1 MMRFLL
7 LTLTLTVFLHTAA
20 ADQDYKEEPKYKALR
35 EAMNRTFNEGDSA
48 KFFPAV
54 KALQNY
60 LLAKKDIHGYY
71 NQRCNEIVFLMN
83 RQKIYEA
90 YKLARKLSV
99 ELREKKLDKE
109 MYMAYNMQ
117 GHINRIC
124 GNRNA
129 AKTSF
134 QKVIQLMEQEGYWEN
149 MPPIYMNIVNV
160 EIDDNPQ
167 EALRLLERAKEIAEK
182 YAPDR
187 VFDIDTR
194 RTLAYFSDG
203 DMPKFLE
210 GYKQY
215 KAGVKEGKTSVHG
228 RMAEVYFLASQGK
241 TDEAVALAEKEFN
254 EDGLDAITQI
264 YQKAGR
270 WEEAFNAQRKAF
282 EANDSVTNVVLSNNM
297 DGIRGELILYDA
309 EREVARNRLITLS
322 IIICL
327 LGLLVG
333 LLAYLFNTRRRH
345 LKQLNA
351 AYQHALESDKMK
363 TRFIQNVS
371 HEVRTPLNI
380 ISGFSQVIAD
390 PSLTESVEERQSM
403 AAMMQKS
410 ARQITNLI
418 DEIIGLSLIES
429 STNVI
434 KDDIVKVNQLLE
446 NVVADFEDAV
456 PPQVALR
463 VDSHLEPD
471 FSFATNKN
479 MLYRILS
486 ALTDNALKN
495 TEEGSVTLKARIV
508 AQTLLI
514 TVEDTGCGIPPEQ
527 AENIFERFVKLDS
540 FKQGIGLGLSLSRKL
555 AEQLGGLITLDT
567 SYFLGARFIVTLPFE
582 PIDPT
587 TPNPIKTIKK

>member
-1 MMRFLL
+1 
-7 LTLTLTVFLHTAA
+7 
-20 ADQDYKEEPKYKALR
+20 
-35 EAMNRTFNEGDSA
+35 
-48 KFFPAV
+48 
-54 KALQNY
+54 
-60 LLAKKDIHGYY
+60 
-71 NQRCNEIVFLMN
+71 
-83 RQKIYEA
+83 
-90 YKLARKLSV
+90 
-99 ELREKKLDKE
+99 
-109 MYMAYNMQ
+109 
-117 GHINRIC
+117 
-124 GNRNA
+124 
-129 AKTSF
+129 
-134 QKVIQLMEQEGYWEN
+134 
-149 MPPIYMNIVNV
+149 
-160 EIDDNPQ
+160 
-167 EALRLLERAKEIAEK
+167 
-182 YAPDR
+182 
-187 VFDIDTR
+187 
-194 RTLAYFSDG
+194 
-203 DMPKFLE
+203 
-210 GYKQY
+210 
-215 KAGVKEGKTSVHG
+215 
-228 RMAEVYFLASQGK
+228 
-241 TDEAVALAEKEFN
+241 
-254 EDGLDAITQI
+254 
-264 YQKAGR
+264 
-270 WEEAFNAQRKAF
+270 
-282 EANDSVTNVVLSNNM
+282 
-297 DGIRGELILYDA
+297 
-309 EREVARNRLITLS
+309 
-322 IIICL
+322 
-327 LGLLVG
+327 
-333 LLAYLFNTRRRH
+333 
-345 LKQLNA
+345 
-351 AYQHALESDKMK
+351 MK

-380 ISGFSQVIAD
+380 IAGFSQVIAD
-390 PSLTESVEERQSM
+390 PSLTESVEERQNM
-403 AAMMQKS
+403 ASMMQKS
-410 ARQITNLI
+410 AQQITNLI

-463 VDSHLEPD
+463 VDSQLEPD

>member
-1 MMRFLL
+1 
-7 LTLTLTVFLHTAA
+7 
-20 ADQDYKEEPKYKALR
+20 
-35 EAMNRTFNEGDSA
+35 
-48 KFFPAV
+48 
-54 KALQNY
+54 
-60 LLAKKDIHGYY
+60 
-71 NQRCNEIVFLMN
+71 
-83 RQKIYEA
+83 
-90 YKLARKLSV
+90 
-99 ELREKKLDKE
+99 
-109 MYMAYNMQ
+109 
-117 GHINRIC
+117 
-124 GNRNA
+124 
-129 AKTSF
+129 
-134 QKVIQLMEQEGYWEN
+134 
-149 MPPIYMNIVNV
+149 
-160 EIDDNPQ
+160 
-167 EALRLLERAKEIAEK
+167 
-182 YAPDR
+182 
-187 VFDIDTR
+187 
-194 RTLAYFSDG
+194 
-203 DMPKFLE
+203 
-210 GYKQY
+210 
-215 KAGVKEGKTSVHG
+215 
-228 RMAEVYFLASQGK
+228 
-241 TDEAVALAEKEFN
+241 
-254 EDGLDAITQI
+254 
-264 YQKAGR
+264 
-270 WEEAFNAQRKAF
+270 
-282 EANDSVTNVVLSNNM
+282 
-297 DGIRGELILYDA
+297 
-309 EREVARNRLITLS
+309 
-322 IIICL
+322 
-327 LGLLVG
+327 
-333 LLAYLFNTRRRH
+333 
-345 LKQLNA
+345 
-351 AYQHALESDKMK
+351 
-363 TRFIQNVS
+363 
-371 HEVRTPLNI
+371 
-380 ISGFSQVIAD
+380 
-390 PSLTESVEERQSM
+390 M

-463 VDSHLEPD
+463 VDSQLEPD